1 MRRKFPMG
9 EHKETLDFRRVRT
22 RADLLR
28 VAVSIPAMSC
38 FIPPVLLVLAVMCL
52 RVTQASNPVEGISA
66 VTPLQLDLSDDGN
79 QLKVL
84 VRHPE
89 IRPVCE
95 LWCYEGGPFHYGRG
109 AKLEDGRV
117 VLVHTSRG
125 MTATTT
131 FTPKGQDRILMDI
144 LVEEIGRAHV

>member
-1 MRRKFPMG
+1 MRREFPMG
-9 EHKETLDFRRVRT
+9 EHKETLGFRRVLT
-22 RADLLR
+22 RANLLR
-28 VAVSIPAMSC
+28 VAVSIPVMIF

-89 IRPVCE
+89 IGPVCE

-109 AKLEDGRV
+109 AKRSEE
-117 VLVHTSRG
+117 HTSELQSR
-125 MTATTT
+125 
-131 FTPKGQDRILMDI
+131 P
-144 LVEEIGRAHV
+144 